1 MGRADEATQQFG
13 VTDAVP
19 AARRCADP
27 NVFVRVAVAER
38 KKLRN
43 RCSTN

>member
-1 MGRADEATQQFG
+1 MPTQLGTPRFQVNAAERAQQFG

-27 NVFVRVAVAER
+27 
-38 KKLRN
+38 
-43 RCSTN
+43 